1 MGLVNL
7 KESILADKS
16 KAFAIRI
23 INLYKYL
30 CKEKKEYV
38 LSKQLL
44 RSGTSVGANIREAK
58 FAQSKNDFISK
69 MSIALKEISET
80 EYWLEL
86 LTETGYISTKQS
98 QSLMNDCTEIIKLL
112 HSTVKTSKLNNSGR

>member
-23 INLYKYL
+23 INLYKFL

>member
-44 RSGTSVGANIREAK
+44 RSGTSVGANIREAR

-86 LTETGYISTKQS
+86 LTETGYISSKQS